1 MRKGLGHGSIGLK
14 GNGCSQL
21 KVMQVRDA
29 HEDREL
35 EGTLKRLGVEN
46 GKRKRLRAK

>member
-1 MRKGLGHGSIGLK
+1 MRKGLGHGITGHK
-14 GNGCSQL
+14 GNGWSQQ

-35 EGTLKRLGVEN
+35 EGTLKWLGV
-46 GKRKRLRAK
+46 